1 MEQCVPRRPAALD
14 GIADPADG
22 VKVEWHQ
29 VTPDGEAR
37 GVADDIEFPNGIVVT
52 PDDST
57 LIISESFAGRLTA
70 FDIEATVA

>member
-1 MEQCVPRRPAALD
+1 M
-14 GIADPADG
+14 
-22 VKVEWHQ
+22 
-29 VTPDGEAR
+29 
-37 GVADDIEFPNGIVVT
+37 ADDIEFPNGIVVT